1 MNIKDLQTSQIYY
14 KMKTRN
20 SESIQLDFLISAMH
34 QGWFMSTSAILDWM
48 KLQNDEVVSNI
59 KQIPLSSLRAWS
71 YKDDRIS
78 HNSGKFFSIDG
89 IHVQTNYRDIHEW
102 DQPIINQP
110 EIGFLG
116 FIVKKFKG
124 VLHFLMQAK
133 IEPGNINVVQLSPTL
148 QATRSNYTR
157 IHGGKSPTYL
167 EYFNGE
173 KDVTVLVDQ
182 LQSEQG
188 ARFLHKRN
196 RNIIVEVDE
205 NEEIEQ
211 RDGFVWV
218 SLGQIKELLRY
229 PNVVNMDTRTVISCI
244 KYGNYS
250 EDTLRMLSAIL
261 NINQDASIKD
271 SFLYSVLSRD
281 NHVHELS
288 YIIEWITSLKFKYEL
303 EVSRIGIANMQH
315 WVYDGNSIYNENHKY
330 FDVIGVNV
338 EIGNREVVSWDQ
350 PMVRSAQEGL
360 IGFIV
365 KRINGIYHFLV
376 QAKLEAGN
384 FDIVE
389 LAPTV
394 QCLTGNYRK
403 GENEYTIPYLEQVL
417 NAPQEKI
424 WYSSYQS
431 EEGGRFFQEQ
441 NLNTIVEVD
450 EDFPVEVED
459 NYCWMTLNQ
468 MISFVTY
475 NNYLNIAA
483 RSLLSS
489 ISFV

>member
-1 MNIKDLQTSQIYY
+1 MR
-14 KMKTRN
+14 TR
-20 SESIQLDFLISAMH
+20 SVEDAQLDFLVSALSRGSFISTD
-34 QGWFMSTSAILDWM
+34 SILAWM
-48 KLQNDEVVSNI
+48 KQQNVEVVSNI
-59 KQIPLSSLRAWS
+59 KQIPLNELRGWS
-71 YKDDRIS
+71 YRDDRIR

-89 IHVQTNYRDIHEW
+89 IRINTNYRDIPEW

-116 FIVKKFKG
+116 FIVKKFNG
-124 VLHFLMQAK
+124 VMHFLMQAK
-133 IEPGNINVVQLSPTL
+133 IEPGNLNIVQLSPTL

-157 IHGGKSPTYL
+157 VHGGKSPTYL

-173 KDVTVLVDQ
+173 KEVTVLVDQ

-205 NEEIEQ
+205 SEEFEVKP
-211 RDGFVWV
+211 GFIWV

-229 PNVVNMDTRTVISCI
+229 PNIVNMDSRTVISCI
-244 KYGNYS
+244 KFGSYS
-250 EDTLRMLSAIL
+250 EHSLKLL
-261 NINQDASIKD
+261 DAVKNMSGIDSTKPD
-271 SFLYSVLSRD
+271 SFLYSVLSAD
-281 NHVHELS
+281 NHLHDLQD
-288 YIIEWITSLKFKYEL
+288 IIQWITSLKFKYEL
-303 EVSRIGIANMQH
+303 DVHRIGISSLNH
-315 WVYDGNSIYNENHKY
+315 WVFDGNTIHHEEGKY
-330 FDVIGVNV
+330 FDVIGCRV

-360 IGFIV
+360 MGFIV
-365 KRINGIYHFLV
+365 KNINGIYHFLV
-376 QAKLEAGN
+376 QAKLESGN
-384 FDIVE
+384 FDVVE

-403 GENEYTIPYLEQVL
+403 GKNEYTIPYLEQVL
-417 NAPQEKI
+417 NAPKERI

-441 NLNTIVEVD
+441 NLNTIVEVGD
-450 EDFPVEVED
+450 EFPLEVDE

-468 MISFVTY
+468 MLSFVTY

-483 RSLLSS
+483 RSLLSA
-489 ISFV
+489 ISFY